1 MPEGSWFCN
10 DCRAGKK
17 PKYQDVIWVKL
28 GTYRWVG
35 IQRGGRS
42 SHLDLQQC
50 GRRQRGDLV
59 SFGLGLNDLEK

>member
-28 GTYRWVG
+28 GTYRWVPNPG
-35 IQRGGRS
+35 S
-42 SHLDLQQC
+42 LSLTL
-50 GRRQRGDLV
+50 
-59 SFGLGLNDLEK
+59 SLGP